1 MTLTTTKTRLP
12 KIVKSCIDEFYDFLD
27 KKHDDGF
34 SFFEEA
40 EMGDPEIRMSV
51 LEEEMGPICIANWI
65 KNGEA
70 GLSKTQASRILER
83 IPLLYT
89 FYSLKKKG
97 FMDSIEGNTGEEV
110 FFLSDKGKEF
120 GLLMGWDKK
129 QK

>member
-1 MTLTTTKTRLP
+1 MTLTTKNRLP
-12 KIVKSCIDEFYDFLD
+12 KIIKSCIDELYGFLN

-40 EMGDPEIRMSV
+40 DMPDPEIRMAV
-51 LEEEMGPICIANWI
+51 LEEEMGPICTANWI

-70 GLSKTQASRILER
+70 GLSRTQVSKILDR

-97 FMDSIEGNTGEEV
+97 FMDSIEGNNGEEI

-120 GLLMGWDKK
+120 GMLMNWDKK
-129 QK
+129 QE